1 MKKGFSMRIVI
12 VEDEYAIREGLANII
27 NGNTLHTV
35 AGKCKSGDEGI
46 DLIKRVKPDCVITDI
61 RMDGMTGLQMLSIL
75 HEEGAMPYSIII
87 SGYSEFEYAREG
99 IRLGVEEYLLKPI
112 SVDAL
117 EKALHKIEGKILENH
132 NMFGSRLENYLRAY
146 IFGTENEIGE
156 AKRELQKALP
166 DDGKKYGIF
175 AGYYGNIEN
184 ETEKL
189 ERLLRHLKRQYPE
202 YVYLDAAEGRLKLRI
217 MIVKAPER
225 EFAVFAEE
233 FDEHIV
239 GDWSIAKYEIPWA
252 FAVCSSVEEWRDAFA
267 EIQKAMPRCLA
278 EGCHRLLFVEE
289 GTVSVEGRQSVPV
302 KKELVYPVHLEKKL
316 LAALGE
322 GNRETAGNRIDEF
335 LEYIIRREYAPED
348 IRRSV
353 LKVVTTMLDT
363 AEEINQK
370 AYELLREENCMQSVL
385 NVYTRTEIRDILH
398 RMGRMICEKEKRE
411 DISNYTINRT
421 VEYIRIH
428 YKEGITLEETAEAL
442 KITPEY
448 LSMLFKREM
457 GMNFSVFLKEFRISH
472 AKRLLKGTDMKVY
485 EVAEACGYNN
495 SNYFT
500 KVFKDVTGMSPA
512 DYR

>member
-1 MKKGFSMRIVI
+1 MMKEGYSMRIVI

-35 AGKCKSGDEGI
+35 AGKCKSGDEGLE
-46 DLIKRVKPDCVITDI
+46 LIKRVKPDCVITDI
-61 RMDGMTGLQMLSIL
+61 RMDGMTGLEMLLKL
-75 HEEGAMPYSIII
+75 HDEGVMPYSIII

-117 EKALHKIEGKILENH
+117 EQALSKIEEKILENH
-132 NMFGSRLENYLRAY
+132 SMFGSRLENYIRAY

-156 AKRELQKALP
+156 AKRELSKYLP
-166 DDGKKYGIF
+166 DDGEKYGIF
-175 AGYYGNIEN
+175 VGYYGNITN
-184 ETEKL
+184 ELEKI

-217 MIVKAPER
+217 VIVKAPER
-225 EFAVFAEE
+225 ELAVFAEE
-233 FDEHIV
+233 FDERV
-239 GDWSIAKYEIPWA
+239 AGDWSIAKYEIPWA
-252 FAVCSSVEEWRDAFA
+252 FALCSSLEEWRDAF
-267 EIQKAMPRCLA
+267 EDIWKAMLRCLA
-278 EGCHRLLFVEE
+278 EGCHRLLFAGGEFMSVKVQPAVE
-289 GTVSVEGRQSVPV
+289 

-322 GNRETAGNRIDEF
+322 GKRETAAGWIDEF
-335 LEYIIRREYAPED
+335 LGAVIRREYAPED

-353 LKVVTTMLDT
+353 LKLVTAMLDT
-363 AEEINQK
+363 AGEINQK
-370 AYELLREENCMQSVL
+370 AYELLRDENYMQSVL
-385 NVYTRTEIRDILH
+385 SAYTRTEIREILH
-398 RMGRMICEKEKRE
+398 RMSKIICEKEKRE